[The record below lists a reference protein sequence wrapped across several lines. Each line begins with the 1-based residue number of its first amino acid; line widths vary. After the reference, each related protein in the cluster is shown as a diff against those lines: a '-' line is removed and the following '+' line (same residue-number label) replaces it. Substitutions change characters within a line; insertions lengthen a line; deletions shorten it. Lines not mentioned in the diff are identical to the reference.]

1 MKNKK
6 LYKQSNVIIALNLIN
21 HPHRQSLDLYFHTGQ
36 DPFRAKY
43 ILKGNQYFLSI
54 HYVLVPSGI

>member
-6 LYKQSNVIIALNLIN
+6 LYKQSNIIIVLNLVN
-21 HPHRQSLDLYFHTGQ
+21 HPHRESLDLYFNKGQ

-43 ILKGNQYFLSI
+43 ILRKNQCLLNTRYM
-54 HYVLVPSGI
+54 LVHS